1 MIRRYDKLVRDKIP
15 EIIQSK
21 GEIPRIVKL
30 DDEQY
35 FSALNQKLR
44 EEIDEY
50 FEAYELE
57 ELADI
62 LEVVYAI
69 AQYKQV
75 SKDDLER
82 LRWEKYN
89 ERGGFEERIFLLG
102 VEKSE

>member
-1 MIRRYDKLVRDKIP
+1 MISRYDKLVRDKIP
-15 EIIQSK
+15 EIIRAQ
-21 GEIPRIVKL
+21 GDIPRVETL

-44 EEIDEY
+44 EEVDEY
-50 FEAYELE
+50 FEAYKLE

-69 AQYKQV
+69 AQHKQV

-82 LRWEKYN
+82 LRLEKYN
-89 ERGGFEERIFLLG
+89 ERGGFGDKVFLIE
-102 VEKSE
+102 VEKS